1 MQSVGEVAA
10 PVGTAPPVAGAS
22 TPRRLAGVAQR
33 AIEAALAFVLAADVA
48 VVFFGIVARYVFNNP
63 IVWVEEVARLLLV
76 TLTFVGG
83 AVALYRGEHIRVTAF
98 RDRLPPPAAAATRCA
113 GLGVIAGFSAILAWH
128 SVGFIGSRTQVSTL
142 TSGIPPVAFAW
153 PVLIGSVLAVLY
165 AWVLAWHEPRRPL
178 LMGLGSLVVLV
189 VLLSIARPAWQPV
202 IQSLGT
208 VGPVFA
214 LLFIAVLAGV
224 PVTYALG
231 LSTVAGVWL
240 DGRVGLAALPN
251 RVEAG
256 ADQFVLLAIPFFVL
270 AGTLMESGGIS
281 VRLVDFVRVL
291 LGHVRG
297 GLGIVMI
304 GSMYLFS
311 GVSGSK
317 AADMAAVGSVLIPTM
332 KRRDYD
338 EGEGVAILAASAVM
352 GETIPPSIAILVLAS
367 VTSLSVSALF
377 IGGVIPAI
385 ALGLILAAAVYVRA
399 GRLGGV
405 RDPRPTAGQA
415 LRSFGGALLPL
426 GMPVIIFGGI
436 LLGVATP
443 TEVSSFAVLF
453 GLLVSV
459 LVYREMGLARVMA
472 ILVEAASV
480 GGMIMFIASTGSALS
495 WVLTLQ
501 GVPQR
506 IATWMTDAH
515 VGAVGFLVMTIVL
528 MAFMGAV
535 LEGVPA
541 LLVFAPML
549 LPAATELG
557 VHPLH
562 FGIVLIIAMGIG
574 LFAPPVGA
582 GLYIAAAI
590 GRVLPERAMR
600 PMLVYLTVLTLGVV
614 LVAAVPELTLW
625 LPRTVGAL
633 K

>member
-1 MQSVGEVAA
+1 
-10 PVGTAPPVAGAS
+10 
-22 TPRRLAGVAQR
+22 
-33 AIEAALAFVLAADVA
+33 
-48 VVFFGIVARYVFNNP
+48 
-63 IVWVEEVARLLLV
+63 
-76 TLTFVGG
+76 
-83 AVALYRGEHIRVTAF
+83 
-98 RDRLPPPAAAATRCA
+98 
-113 GLGVIAGFSAILAWH
+113 
-128 SVGFIGSRTQVSTL
+128 
-142 TSGIPPVAFAW
+142 
-153 PVLIGSVLAVLY
+153 VLIGSVLAVLY
-165 AWVLAWHEPRRPL
+165 ACVLAWREPRRPL

-214 LLFIAVLAGV
+214 LLFVAVLAGV

>member
-1 MQSVGEVAA
+1 MQSVSAPAA
-10 PVGTAPPVAGAS
+10 RATPAPRIGNLSGPVRVISVVQRIIEGC
-22 TPRRLAGVAQR
+22 LAA
-33 AIEAALAFVLAADVA
+33 VLATDVA
-48 VVFFGIVARYVFNNP
+48 VVFAGIVARYVFNTP
-63 IVWVEEVARLLLV
+63 IVWIEEVARLLLV

-98 RDRLPPPAAAATRCA
+98 RDRLPPTAAAAVQCA
-113 GLGVIAGFSAILAWH
+113 GLGVIVAFSAILAWH
-128 SVGFIGSRTQVSTL
+128 SIAFINSRAQIGTL
-142 TSGIPPVAFAW
+142 TSGVPPVAFAW
-153 PVLIGSVLAVLY
+153 PVLIGSVLALVYACLLAFREGRQVLFT
-165 AWVLAWHEPRRPL
+165 
-178 LMGLGSLVVLV
+178 GLGSLVVV
-189 VLLSIARPAWQPV
+189 VLVLTLARPAWQPA
-202 IQSLGT
+202 IQSVGT
-208 VGPVFA
+208 VVPVFA
-214 LLFIAVLAGV
+214 LLFLAVLGGL

-231 LSTVAGVWL
+231 LSTMAGLWL
-240 DGRVGLAALPN
+240 DGRVSLAALPN

-281 VRLVDFVRVL
+281 LRLVDFVRVL
-291 LGHVRG
+291 LGHIRG

-317 AADMAAVGSVLIPTM
+317 AADMAAVGAVLIPTM
-332 KRRDYD
+332 RRRNYD

-385 ALGLILAAAVYVRA
+385 ALGLILALTVYVRA
-399 GRLGGV
+399 GRLGGI
-405 RDPRPTAGQA
+405 RDARPTPSQA
-415 LRSFGGALLPL
+415 WRSFVSALVPL

-436 LLGVATP
+436 LAGVATP
-443 TEVSSFAVLF
+443 TEVSSFAVIF
-453 GLLVSV
+453 GLLVSL
-459 LVYREMGLARVMA
+459 LVYRQMGLARARA
-472 ILVEAASV
+472 IMVESASI

-506 IATWMTDAH
+506 IAAWMGDMH
-515 VGAVGFLVMTIVL
+515 VGAAGFLALTILLMVL
-528 MAFMGAV
+528 MGAV

-562 FGIVLIIAMGIG
+562 FGIVLIMAMGIG
-574 LFAPPVGA
+574 LFAPPIGA

-600 PMLVYLTVLTLGVV
+600 PMLVYLAVLTLGVV
-614 LVAAVPELTLW
+614 LVAAVPDLTLW